1 MNLNENKYF
10 AVKNRKNHDVHLEK
24 RTSFFQLLWRP
35 IIFKILKHWYFLIR
49 KQATVAS
56 LKIFDKNLSNLNPNK
71 KSFEKR
77 HLLKKLCQN
86 YIRKVLLTSSHKKTK
101 IGTIQMQSANL
112 SDALGF
118 LSVKVAQKYKSKLTE
133 QRILII
139 EH

>member
-77 HLLKKLCQN
+77 HLLKNLCQN
-86 YIRKVLLTSSHKKTK
+86 YIRKVLLTSSHEKNKNRNNSNAICKPLGRSQLFAREGHLKRQVK
-101 IGTIQMQSANL
+101 INRAENYNFI
-112 SDALGF
+112 
-118 LSVKVAQKYKSKLTE
+118 K
-133 QRILII
+133 
-139 EH
+139 